1 MKRWTA
7 LLLLVLPIAAGAQNQ
22 PKDPTT
28 LRGVLL
34 EELRS
39 THNQA
44 EWFVPANTAVAGL
57 TAEQAAWSPG
67 QGNHSVGQLTYH
79 LWFWDEQALRKFKG
93 EKAMPFSG
101 NNDDTFNNFDPA
113 HWDELVKK
121 LDATMTEWE
130 KAVESA
136 DDAKLAANAATI
148 ARVST
153 HNAYHIGEILYVRKL
168 HGMWDPN
175 KGVK

>member
-1 MKRWTA
+1 
-7 LLLLVLPIAAGAQNQ
+7 
-22 PKDPTT
+22 
-28 LRGVLL
+28 
-34 EELRS
+34 
-39 THNQA
+39 
-44 EWFVPANTAVAGL
+44 
-57 TAEQAAWSPG
+57 
-67 QGNHSVGQLTYH
+67 
-79 LWFWDEQALRKFKG
+79 LWFWDEQSLLKFKG

-101 NNDDTFNNFDPA
+101 NNDDTFNNFNPA
-113 HWDELVKK
+113 QWDELVKK

-148 ARVST
+148 TRIST

>member
-1 MKRWTA
+1 MKKLA
-7 LLLLVLPIAAGAQNQ
+7 VLLLAALPLGAVAQNQ

-34 EELRS
+34 DELRS
-39 THNQA
+39 THNKA
-44 EWFVPANTAVAGL
+44 EWFVPVNTAVSGL

-67 QGNHSVGQLTYH
+67 QGNHSVGQLAYH
-79 LWFWDEQALRKFKG
+79 LWFWDEQSLLKFKG
-93 EKAMPFSG
+93 EKALPFSG
-101 NNDDTFNNFDPA
+101 NNDDTFNNFKPA
-113 HWDELVKK
+113 DWDDLVKK

-148 ARVST
+148 TRIST